1 MFLHPV
7 LHGAFIVIC
16 QNGILNYYNKTVT
29 GGVSLNLDKNNTLG
43 GQLTYQR
50 ENDRYNGESNNVMM
64 QGENVYERL
73 NSTLDSHSHYNQWQ
87 ANM

>member
-1 MFLHPV
+1 M
-7 LHGAFIVIC
+7 
-16 QNGILNYYNKTVT
+16 
-29 GGVSLNLDKNNTLG
+29 DKNNTLG

-87 ANM
+87 ANMYYEGHIGTKWTINLMVIISEEKVQMTRVMKSLEL